1 MKLDPYLT
9 PYTKI
14 KLKWMKGINVRTK
27 EENTGVTFHNSE
39 LGNGILD
46 IIPSTSKEKNR

>member
-1 MKLDPYLT
+1 MDERHKC
-9 PYTKI
+9 K
-14 KLKWMKGINVRTK
+14 NE
-27 EENTGVTFHNSE
+27 EENTGVTLHNSE